1 MAAPEEILAFTLDL
15 WLADVGT
22 AFPLIDD
29 VEASFAEDWGK
40 LGTEGSLNYDE
51 NGVIIGHSET
61 VFDFTPAGSTMVA
74 KRFRTGENLLT
85 KLGLVDVS
93 PDQYAKVMNDAAITT
108 IAAASGVAGSKE
120 FDLYRG
126 DKVAQFAILM
136 RGVSPV
142 DNDLVMHYKVPKAFV
157 SVNGDVTYNK
167 GVVAALPIEIEM
179 IRHSSADNPK
189 LQIQTAV
196 ALA

>member
-15 WLADVGT
+15 WLADVAT

-29 VEASFAEDWGK
+29 VEASFDVAWVK

-51 NGVIIGHSET
+51 NGVIVGHSET
-61 VFDFTPAGSTMVA
+61 VFDFTPAGSTMPA
-74 KRFRTGENLLT
+74 KRFRTGESLLT
-85 KLGLVDVS
+85 KLNLVDVS
-93 PDQYAKVMNDAAITT
+93 PEQYAKVMNNAAVTT
-108 IAAASGVAGSKE
+108 TAASTGVAGSKE

-126 DKVAQFAILM
+126 DQVAQFAVLM

-142 DNDLVMHYKVPKAFV
+142 DNTLVMHYKVPKAFV

-179 IRHSSADNPK
+179 IRHTASDNPK
-189 LQIQTAV
+189 LEIQTAV
-196 ALA
+196 AL

>member
-22 AFPLIDD
+22 AFPLIDAD
-29 VEASFAEDWGK
+29 PTTFDAAWGK

-51 NGVIIGHSET
+51 NGVIVGHSET
-61 VFDFTPAGSTMVA
+61 VFDFTPAGSTMPA
-74 KRFRTGENLLT
+74 KRFRTAESLLT
-85 KLGLVDVS
+85 KLNLVDVS
-93 PDQYAKVMNDAAITT
+93 PDQYAKVMNNATVTT
-108 IAAASGVAGSKE
+108 TAAAVGVAGSKE

-126 DKVAQFAILM
+126 DKVAQFAVLM

-142 DNDLVMHYKVPKAFV
+142 DNDLTMFYKVPKAFV

-179 IRHSSADNPK
+179 IRHVVADNPK
-189 LQIQTAV
+189 LEIQTAA
-196 ALA
+196 AL